1 MKVQTLFRILLI
13 IIVLF
18 LSVLAFRSIMRPEKF
33 QSVFTER
40 EKEIKNR
47 LITLRTAQLVYK
59 MEHKKFAEN
68 IDDLAEFV
76 NNGTLTIVKM
86 EGTIP
91 ENVSEKDALAKGLIR
106 KVEEKIPAKAK
117 ILELDKNIKP
127 AFFKNFQFIPDNDGK
142 KFKIQTAKLSNEY
155 EVYKIEVSLDEIFAN
170 MHRAVTPPN
179 SNFMK
184 KGLNYILYNKLEKE
198 DQYRKL
204 YKPMWLGSLTDAV
217 TTGSWE

>member
-33 QSVFTER
+33 QSVYTER
-40 EKEIKNR
+40 ETEIKNR

-59 MEHKKFAEN
+59 MEHKTFAKN
-68 IDDLAEFV
+68 IDELVEFV

-91 ENVSEKDALAKGLIR
+91 ENVSEKDALAQGLIK
-106 KVEEKIPAKAK
+106 KVEEKIPAQAK
-117 ILELDKNIKP
+117 ILELDKNVKP
-127 AFFKNFQFIPDNDGK
+127 ANLKNFQFIPDNDGK
-142 KFKIQTAKLSNEY
+142 KFKIQTAKLSNDY
-155 EVYKIEVSLDEIFAN
+155 EVYKIEVSIDEIFAN
-170 MHRAVTPPN
+170 MHRAVTPPK
-179 SNFMK
+179 SNVFR
-184 KGLNYILYNKLEKE
+184 KGLNYILYNKLDQE